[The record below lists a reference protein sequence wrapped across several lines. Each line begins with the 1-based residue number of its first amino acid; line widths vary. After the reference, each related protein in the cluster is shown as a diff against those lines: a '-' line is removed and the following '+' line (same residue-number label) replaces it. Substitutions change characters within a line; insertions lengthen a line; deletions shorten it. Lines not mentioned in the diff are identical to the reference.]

1 MPLAILLLPSIQI
14 FSIYSHTGAK
24 FVILCLTVYFLIK
37 NKFQIKSIRKELVI
51 LSFFYCARVVLLF
64 FQPNVSIVAE
74 SAKTILFFIAII
86 LYLHVL
92 EEMLGKKYRWYL
104 SLVFVIAT
112 LFDLTNN
119 LLLFFFKYEY
129 LKLWQPLLFPGDYAI
144 SLMNLNRARVY
155 FGNFPELIIPFA
167 VFLGGI
173 GSVLTICL
181 AFFSVLVAG
190 FRTNLVMAG
199 CALIASIFL
208 LRRSLLHHAVGFFL
222 FIMTGIVF
230 VVAITSFIPQI
241 QTLDRILYDQSENY
255 ATIESRI
262 TYIKLGLDLFWSN
275 PIIGVGTNSFKDY
288 LSPRQ
293 IMLTSSD
300 LDVSNNA
307 RDPHNFFITILSEG
321 GLVTF
326 FLFLSMLFV
335 SFKRDIKKI
344 SPAGIAFWVLFLY
357 SMANPVAES
366 LKFNLLFILLR
377 YMI

>member
-1 MPLAILLLPSIQI
+1 
-14 FSIYSHTGAK
+14 
-24 FVILCLTVYFLIK
+24 
-37 NKFQIKSIRKELVI
+37 
-51 LSFFYCARVVLLF
+51 
-64 FQPNVSIVAE
+64 
-74 SAKTILFFIAII
+74 
-86 LYLHVL
+86 
-92 EEMLGKKYRWYL
+92 MLGKKYRWYL